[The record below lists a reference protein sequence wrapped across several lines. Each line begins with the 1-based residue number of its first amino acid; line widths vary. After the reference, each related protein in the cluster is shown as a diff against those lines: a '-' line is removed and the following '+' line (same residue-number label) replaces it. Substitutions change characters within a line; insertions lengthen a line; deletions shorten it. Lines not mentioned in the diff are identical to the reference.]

1 MSRNQ
6 ENKKEMEVSK
16 LRRFEEAV
24 LLEHLSGLMHKKVDK
39 KIFNR

>member
-1 MSRNQ
+1 MDKRIR
-6 ENKKEMEVSK
+6 KKLKYPK